1 MNENKIR
8 SRKWCKIRPKM
19 LWNKAIETKYLLWIL
34 RAVSI
39 GYDFTKFEP
48 ECCQNINRNLFVL
61 GMPQQ
66 MSIERLQPFD
76 GRPPSVNWDHVV
88 HVVTMSIWGCECR
101 WDHVVCRSLDF
112 DRQGFRLFTRA
123 SKTIVHASKRT
134 IFHVSEQNDRSGA
147 HRDTSISKANVQKKE
162 LSLSIKMSKR
172 QNTWFELELELD
184 NKMEYQTRAPEQKCS
199 TLCNLVARK
208 WCWETG
214 NQIPCN
220 CSLP

>member
-1 MNENKIR
+1 
-8 SRKWCKIRPKM
+8 M
-19 LWNKAIETKYLLWIL
+19 LQKAIDIKYLLWIL

-112 DRQGFRLFTRA
+112 DRQGFTENDLNRQICTKNNVFSYKFQQKFDFSIKNFSRERT
-123 SKTIVHASKRT
+123 KRT
-134 IFHVSEQNDRSGA
+134 IGA
-147 HRDTSISKANVQKKE
+147 HRDSPTETWKS
-162 LSLSIKMSKR
+162 SLYDER
-172 QNTWFELELELD
+172 NTWWLD
-184 NKMEYQTRAPEQKCS
+184 FRP
-199 TLCNLVARK
+199 
-208 WCWETG
+208 
-214 NQIPCN
+214 
-220 CSLP
+220 